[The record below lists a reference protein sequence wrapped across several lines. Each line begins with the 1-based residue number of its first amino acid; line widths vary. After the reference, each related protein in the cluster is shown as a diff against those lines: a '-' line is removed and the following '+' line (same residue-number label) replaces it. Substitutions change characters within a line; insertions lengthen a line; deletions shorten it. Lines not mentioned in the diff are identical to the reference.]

1 MLIGWRSAHASR
13 SRGRLDRIPTPAAGG
28 LARWDVPASLS
39 LPVVVVRER
48 SSPMVPSFDKGRGRK
63 KSLTIRPFA
72 TPAYVLVSTSAGGS
86 SRRLRPCRSVR
97 PAGQRKSP
105 TVTAIRLG
113 VRATERGALSRST
126 GCRSPTLLLP
136 LPREITGPAAVID
149 LRDAVLTAFM
159 PPHRARQSPSVAWR
173 RNQVS
178 RFFRLG
184 CVRDSQRSRHATCPR
199 APSCTSIP
207 RYPISRWVA
216 KDRQMFFC
224 TATTTPRIIAST
236 SVRATRL

>member
-63 KSLTIRPFA
+63 KSLTIRPF
-72 TPAYVLVSTSAGGS
+72 
-86 SRRLRPCRSVR
+86 
-97 PAGQRKSP
+97 AGQRKSP

-173 RNQVS
+173 RNQVR